1 MSSRKEVLTLIKNG
15 ENSTIDFKQKKFIE
29 NGHQVAKTLSSF
41 ANYKGGKVLLGVT
54 DDGEIE
60 GAKIGNK
67 DIERIMGSSSKNC
80 NPPIEPEIHIINFEE
95 GDVAYI
101 DIPKVRHPIKA
112 NGKWYIRHGN
122 TTRTMEYEEIIN
134 FSNLKII
141 SVSNSIDIESIL
153 TKENNHHAIYED
165 SRKVPYIES
174 KTSASIGGCIIYANT
189 FNHFYKK
196 AYCLDTLLP
205 RITIRD
211 LRTIIEKYY
220 SIFQVNHHL
229 SAFGIHQGEYNW
241 FGYGPLNFLDAL
253 EKQDH
258 RYAKL
263 KKNHKYIHHREA
275 ACFIDELDDAIFY
288 IHAQPNSKRNVDEQL
303 TLDYLTI
310 GFVFSSIPYGNVYRD
325 FFEDIGY
332 NPDFIEEVEEDLS
345 SVIPLQSKFKGEDYV
360 VENYG
365 MNQENWICG
374 LIAKHS
380 DNRHITAFDTDKII
394 VNLDQY
400 HLIEDKYKHKITKII
415 STVIPVGGF
424 RALIVDYE
432 GTWEKD

>member
-1 MSSRKEVLTLIKNG
+1 MSSRKEVLSLIKNG
-15 ENSTIDFKQKKFIE
+15 ENSTVDFKQKKFIE

-54 DDGEIE
+54 DDGKIE
-60 GAKIGNK
+60 GATIVHK
-67 DIERIMGSSSKNC
+67 DIERIMGSSCKNC
-80 NPPIEPEIHIINFEE
+80 NPPIEPEVNIIKFEE

-101 DIPKVRHPIKA
+101 DIPKASDPIKA
-112 NGKWYIRHGN
+112 NDKWYIRHGN
-122 TTRTMEYEEIIN
+122 TTRTMEYNEIIN
-134 FSNLKII
+134 FSNFEIT
-141 SVSNSIDIESIL
+141 SVSNTIDIESIL
-153 TKENNHHAIYED
+153 TTENNKHKIYED
-165 SRKVPYIES
+165 SREVPYIES
-174 KTSASIGGCIIYANT
+174 KTSTNNEDCIIYANT

-196 AYCLDTLLP
+196 AYYLDTLLP
-205 RITIRD
+205 RITIHD
-211 LRTIIEKYY
+211 LKKIIEKYY

-229 SAFGIHQGEYNW
+229 SAFGINQEEYNW

-275 ACFIDELDDAIFY
+275 ACFIDELDNAIFY

-310 GFVFSSIPYGNVYRD
+310 GFVFSSIPYDNVYRD
-325 FFEDIGY
+325 FFESIGH

-345 SVIPLQSKFKGEDYV
+345 SVIHLQSEFKGEDYV
-360 VENYG
+360 VENFG
-365 MNQENWICG
+365 MSQENWVCG

-380 DNRHITAFDTDKII
+380 DNRHITAFNTDKII
-394 VNLDQY
+394 VNLSQY
-400 HLIEDKYKHKITKII
+400 HLIEDRYKHKITKIT
-415 STVIPVGGF
+415 STMIPVGGF
-424 RALIVDYE
+424 KALIVDYE
-432 GTWEKD
+432 GRWEKD